1 MHGGSCQKERSAA
14 VLLPARC
21 GAHRGEKVSRAAWLL
36 EVDLMSRVMFLR
48 AEKVTVPGRSPRESL
63 SISYK

>member
-1 MHGGSCQKERSAA
+1 MVVVLHADIFNTEVLVALRSAA

-36 EVDLMSRVMFLR
+36 
-48 AEKVTVPGRSPRESL
+48 
-63 SISYK
+63 